1 MNIACDA
8 RSLVGR
14 RTGVATWL
22 TEVAAGLARRP
33 GRTVSL
39 AASKP
44 FELPDALRSAGVRQ
58 LPPPRLPIPGT
69 LWLHTLLPHELGRCG
84 ADVLIASLAVVPRRC
99 PVPAV
104 AMVHDIT
111 PRTHPHRHT
120 LANRFCFNAYLEES
134 LERAAVVV
142 AGSAATEAALL
153 EQLPFV
159 RGQADSNLVRRR
171 RLLLARRRRR
181 RRLRDARSASP
192 PGSATCCTSGT
203 LEPRKGLVDLVRAY
217 ERLRGELEDP
227 PELVIAGAPGWGT
240 ASIMAA
246 IEASPARPHIHL
258 PGYVDRAQALGLL
271 RHAEVFVLASEVE
284 GFGLPLAEAISCAT
298 PSVASDIPALREAGG
313 QAALFTPPG
322 DPAALATAIGRALD
336 PVVAGELRR
345 RAAAHAAGLRWEPVV
360 DAWDELLE
368 RVVAA
373 GEGPGHSALP
383 LPRPLPRPSPSP
395 YPRPLPLPLP
405 RPVRPPPLSS

>member
-22 TEVAAGLARRP
+22 TEVAAGLARH
-33 GRTVSL
+33 GRSVSL

-69 LWLHTLLPHELGRCG
+69 LWLHTLLPHELAHCG
-84 ADVLIASLAVVPRRC
+84 ANVFIASLAVVPRRC

-111 PRTHPHRHT
+111 PRTHPHHHT

-134 LERAAVVV
+134 LERATVVV

-159 RGQADSNLVRRR
+159 RTK
-171 RLLLARRRRR
+171 LARISYGV
-181 RRLRDARSASP
+181 DGFFSP
-192 PGSATCCTSGT
+192 PAAADDGSATRDRFASGRRYLLHLGT
-203 LEPRKGLVDLVRAY
+203 LEPRKGIGDLVRAF
-217 ERLRGELEDP
+217 ETLRSRLADP

-240 ASIMAA
+240 APIMAA
-246 IEASPARPHIHL
+246 IEASPARRHIHL
-258 PGYVDRAQALGLL
+258 PGYVTREQARELL
-271 RHAEVFVLASEVE
+271 RSTEVFVLASEAE
-284 GFGLPLAEAISCAT
+284 GFGLPLAEAISCGA
-298 PSVASDIPALREAGG
+298 PAVASDIPALREAGG
-313 QAALFTPPG
+313 DAALFTPPG
-322 DPAALATAIGRALD
+322 DPAALAAAIGRALE
-336 PVVAGELRR
+336 PEVAGELRR
-345 RAAAHAAGLRWEPVV
+345 RAAARAPGLRWEPVV
-360 DAWDELLE
+360 DAWDELLQ
-368 RVVAA
+368 RVVAEA
-373 GEGPGHSALP
+373 A
-383 LPRPLPRPSPSP
+383 PRH
-395 YPRPLPLPLP
+395 
-405 RPVRPPPLSS
+405 

>member
-1 MNIACDA
+1 MPLPTMNIACDA

-22 TEVAAGLARRP
+22 TEVAAGLARRR
-33 GRTVSL
+33 GREVCL

-44 FELPDALRSAGVRQ
+44 FDLPDALRSAGVRQ

-69 LWLHTLLPHELGRCG
+69 LWLHTLLPHELARCG

-99 PVPAV
+99 PVPSV

-142 AGSAATEAALL
+142 AGSAATEAELL

-159 RGQADSNLVRRR
+159 RAKLVRISYGV
-171 RLLLARRRRR
+171 
-181 RRLRDARSASP
+181 DAFFSP
-192 PGSATCCTSGT
+192 PAAGDDGSATRERFSAGRRYLLHLGT

-217 ERLRGELEDP
+217 ELLRRRLEDP

-240 ASIMAA
+240 APIMAA

-258 PGYVDRAQALGLL
+258 PGYVDREHALGLL

-313 QAALFTPPG
+313 QAALFAPPG
-322 DPAALATAIGRALD
+322 DPAALAAAIDRALD
-336 PVVAGELRR
+336 PAMAGDLRR
-345 RAAAHAAGLRWEPVV
+345 RAAAHAAGLRWEPIV
-360 DAWDELLE
+360 DVWDALLE
-368 RVVAA
+368 RVVNEA
-373 GEGPGHSALP
+373 
-383 LPRPLPRPSPSP
+383 RPT
-395 YPRPLPLPLP
+395 
-405 RPVRPPPLSS
+405 V

>member
-22 TEVAAGLARRP
+22 TEVAAGLARRH
-33 GRTVSL
+33 GRNVSL

-44 FELPDALRSAGVRQ
+44 FELPDALQAAGVRQ

-69 LWLHTLLPHELGRCG
+69 LWLHTLLPHELAHCG
-84 ADVLIASLAVVPRRC
+84 ADVFIASLAVVPRRC

-111 PRTHPHRHT
+111 PRTHPHHHT

-159 RGQADSNLVRRR
+159 RTKLVRISYGV
-171 RLLLARRRRR
+171 
-181 RRLRDARSASP
+181 DGFFSP
-192 PGSATCCTSGT
+192 PAATDDGSATRDRFASGRRYLLHLGT
-203 LEPRKGLVDLVRAY
+203 LEPRKGISDLVRAF
-217 ERLRGELEDP
+217 ETLRSRLADP

-240 ASIMAA
+240 APIMAA
-246 IEASPARPHIHL
+246 IEASPARRHIHL
-258 PGYVDRAQALGLL
+258 PGYVTREQARELL
-271 RHAEVFVLASEVE
+271 RSTEVFVLASEAE
-284 GFGLPLAEAISCAT
+284 GFGLPLAEAISCGA
-298 PSVASDIPALREAGG
+298 PAVASDIPSLREAGG
-313 QAALFTPPG
+313 DAALFTPPG
-322 DPAALATAIGRALD
+322 NPAALAAAIGRALE
-336 PVVAGELRR
+336 PEVAGKLRR
-345 RAAAHAAGLRWEPVV
+345 RSAARAPGLRWEPVV
-360 DAWDELLE
+360 DAWDVLLQ
-368 RVVAA
+368 RVVAERMR
-373 GEGPGHSALP
+373 G
-383 LPRPLPRPSPSP
+383 
-395 YPRPLPLPLP
+395 
-405 RPVRPPPLSS
+405 

>member
-44 FELPDALRSAGVRQ
+44 FELPETLRSAGVRQ
-58 LPPPRLPIPGT
+58 LPPPRPPIPGT
-69 LWLHTLLPHELGRCG
+69 LWLHTLLPHQLARCG

-111 PRTHPHRHT
+111 PRTHPHHHT

-142 AGSAATEAALL
+142 AGSAATEAALV

-159 RGQADSNLVRRR
+159 RTKLTRISYGV
-171 RLLLARRRRR
+171 
-181 RRLRDARSASP
+181 DAFFSP
-192 PGSATCCTSGT
+192 PAGGDRQATRDRFASGRRYLLHLGT
-203 LEPRKGLVDLVRAY
+203 LEPRKGIGDLVRAF
-217 ERLRGELEDP
+217 EILRSQLADP

-240 ASIMAA
+240 GPIMAS
-246 IEASPARPHIHL
+246 IEASPVRRHIHL
-258 PGYVDRAQALGLL
+258 PGYVTREQARELL
-271 RHAEVFVLASEVE
+271 RHAEVFLLASEAE
-284 GFGLPLAEAISCAT
+284 GFGLPLAEAISCGT
-298 PSVASDIPALREAGG
+298 PAVASDIPALREAGG
-313 QAALFTPPG
+313 DAALFTPPG
-322 DPAALATAIGRALD
+322 NPAALAAAIGRALD
-336 PVVAGELRR
+336 PEVAGELRR
-345 RAAAHAAGLRWEPVV
+345 RAAARAPSLRWEPVV

-368 RVVAA
+368 WVVAETA
-373 GEGPGHSALP
+373 TKA
-383 LPRPLPRPSPSP
+383 
-395 YPRPLPLPLP
+395 
-405 RPVRPPPLSS
+405 

>member
-22 TEVAAGLARRP
+22 TEVAAGRARRH
-33 GRTVSL
+33 GRNVSL

-58 LPPPRLPIPGT
+58 LPPPGLPIPGT
-69 LWLHTLLPHELGRCG
+69 LWLHTLLPHQLARCG
-84 ADVLIASLAVVPRRC
+84 ADVFIAALAVVPRRC

-111 PRTHPHRHT
+111 PRTHPHHHT

-134 LERAAVVV
+134 LERAAAVV
-142 AGSAATEAALL
+142 AGSAATEAELL

-159 RGQADSNLVRRR
+159 RAK
-171 RLLLARRRRR
+171 LACISYGV
-181 RRLRDARSASP
+181 DGFFSP
-192 PGSATCCTSGT
+192 PAAGDDGSATRDRFASGRRYLLHLGT

-240 ASIMAA
+240 APIMAA
-246 IEASPARPHIHL
+246 IEASPVRRHIHL
-258 PGYVDRAQALGLL
+258 PGYVTREQARELL
-271 RHAEVFVLASEVE
+271 RSAEVFVLASEAE
-284 GFGLPLAEAISCAT
+284 GFGLPLAEAISCGT
-298 PSVASDIPALREAGG
+298 PAVASDIPALREAGG
-313 QAALFTPPG
+313 DAALFTPPA
-322 DPAALATAIGRALD
+322 DPTALAAAIGRALE
-336 PVVAGELRR
+336 PEVAGELRR
-345 RAAAHAAGLRWEPVV
+345 RAAARAPGLRWEPVV
-360 DAWDELLE
+360 DAWDALLE
-368 RVVAA
+368 RVVADA
-373 GEGPGHSALP
+373 AN
-383 LPRPLPRPSPSP
+383 RA
-395 YPRPLPLPLP
+395 
-405 RPVRPPPLSS
+405 

>member
-33 GRTVSL
+33 GRTVTL
-39 AASKP
+39 AASRP
-44 FELPDALRSAGVRQ
+44 FELPESLRSAGVRQ

-69 LWLHTLLPHELGRCG
+69 LWLHTLLPYELARCG

-142 AGSAATEAALL
+142 AGSAATETELL
-153 EQLPFV
+153 AHLPFV
-159 RGQADSNLVRRR
+159 RSKLERISYGVDGFF
-171 RLLLARRRRR
+171 
-181 RRLRDARSASP
+181 SP
-192 PGSATCCTSGT
+192 PPAGDDGSAIREAFAGGRRYLLHLGT
-203 LEPRKGLVDLVRAY
+203 LEPRKGLGDLVRAY
-217 ERLRGELEDP
+217 ERLRGELAEP

-240 ASIMAA
+240 GPIMAA
-246 IEASPARPHIHL
+246 INASPARPHVHL
-258 PGYVDRAQALGLL
+258 PGYVDREQALGLL
-271 RHAEVFVLASEVE
+271 RHAEVFVLASEAE
-284 GFGLPLAEAISCAT
+284 GFGFPLAEAISCGT

-313 QAALFTPPG
+313 QAALFAPPG
-322 DPAALATAIGRALD
+322 DPAALAAAIGCALD

-345 RAAAHAAGLRWEPVV
+345 RAAAHAASLRWEPVV

-368 RVVAA
+368 RVVA
-373 GEGPGHSALP
+373 ES
-383 LPRPLPRPSPSP
+383 R
-395 YPRPLPLPLP
+395 
-405 RPVRPPPLSS
+405 

>member
-33 GRTVSL
+33 GRDVSL

-44 FELPDALRSAGVRQ
+44 FELPDALRSAGVHQ

-159 RGQADSNLVRRR
+159 RAKLTRISYGV
-171 RLLLARRRRR
+171 
-181 RRLRDARSASP
+181 DAFFSP
-192 PGSATCCTSGT
+192 AGDGDDGSATRQRFATGQRYLLHLGT
-203 LEPRKGLVDLVRAY
+203 LEPRKGLLDLVRAY

-284 GFGLPLAEAISCAT
+284 GFGLPLAEAISCGT

-322 DPAALATAIGRALD
+322 DPAALAAAIGRALD

-360 DAWDELLE
+360 DAWDALLE
-368 RVVAA
+368 RVVAEA
-373 GEGPGHSALP
+373 RTRA
-383 LPRPLPRPSPSP
+383 
-395 YPRPLPLPLP
+395 
-405 RPVRPPPLSS
+405 

>member
-33 GRTVSL
+33 GRDVSL

-44 FELPDALRSAGVRQ
+44 FELPDALRSAGVHQ

-142 AGSAATEAALL
+142 AGSAATEDELL
-153 EQLPFV
+153 AHLPFV
-159 RGQADSNLVRRR
+159 RSKLVRISYGV
-171 RLLLARRRRR
+171 
-181 RRLRDARSASP
+181 DDFFSP
-192 PGSATCCTSGT
+192 AGAGDDGSATRQRFATGRRYLLHLGT
-203 LEPRKGLVDLVRAY
+203 LEPRKGLLDLVRAY

-246 IEASPARPHIHL
+246 IEASPARPNIHL

-284 GFGLPLAEAISCAT
+284 GFGLPLAEAISCGT

-313 QAALFTPPG
+313 GDAALFTPPA
-322 DPAALATAIGRALD
+322 DPVALAAAIRRALD

-345 RAAAHAAGLRWEPVV
+345 RATAHAAGLRWEPVV
-360 DAWDELLE
+360 DAWDALLE
-368 RVVAA
+368 RVVAEA
-373 GEGPGHSALP
+373 KSKT
-383 LPRPLPRPSPSP
+383 
-395 YPRPLPLPLP
+395 
-405 RPVRPPPLSS
+405 

>member
-33 GRTVSL
+33 GRDVSL

-44 FELPDALRSAGVRQ
+44 FELPDALRSAGVHQ

-120 LANRFCFNAYLEES
+120 VANRFCFNAYLEES

-159 RGQADSNLVRRR
+159 RAKLTRISYGV
-171 RLLLARRRRR
+171 
-181 RRLRDARSASP
+181 DAFFSP
-192 PGSATCCTSGT
+192 AGDGDDGSATRQRFATGRRYLLHLGT
-203 LEPRKGLVDLVRAY
+203 LEPRKGLLDLVRAY

-322 DPAALATAIGRALD
+322 DPAALAAAIGRALD

-360 DAWDELLE
+360 DAWDALLE
-368 RVVAA
+368 RVVAEA
-373 GEGPGHSALP
+373 QPKP
-383 LPRPLPRPSPSP
+383 
-395 YPRPLPLPLP
+395 
-405 RPVRPPPLSS
+405 